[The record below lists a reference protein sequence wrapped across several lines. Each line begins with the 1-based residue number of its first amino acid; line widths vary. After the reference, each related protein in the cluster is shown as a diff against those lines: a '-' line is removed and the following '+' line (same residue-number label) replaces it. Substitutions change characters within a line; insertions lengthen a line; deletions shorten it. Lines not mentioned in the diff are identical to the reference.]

1 MTIKLRHITLG
12 FENMSEIHVIQYLGN
27 KLYIK
32 SSRIIKMLR
41 GLIVL
46 ILFTVVDT
54 IFQLKRLNFPCFDT
68 ILHSLFWPSYVYLQ
82 HFFTGGR
89 P

>member
-1 MTIKLRHITLG
+1 MTIKLWHITLG

-68 ILHSLFWPSYVYLQ
+68 ILHSLFGPPYVYLQ